1 MNCIH
6 DKQIR
11 IIGTIKNKC
20 YLKLFVLSLLLIFL
34 LCSCSKND
42 GNVIDDIEVVN
53 KGDSTSEDISNPNVD
68 YGLIKVQ
75 DLVKTLKGIDDVETS
90 ERLERI
96 LSNMKEVKYSH
107 DDDKIIIDGAHNSYI
122 IKLGSDNE
130 GKEKILYECYYTDIL
145 NSDNGDFT
153 CYINDFFSVCVVDN
167 KNNEIIFNKYIDLEK
182 EFSEE
187 DYKFDNKRVFSP
199 GRMQVM
205 ETGWIKN
212 SNMAYFACYDMSN
225 TFFVIDIDEKVVF
238 QPNFTTGAGHEDFID
253 KDKGYIVSGDTNH
266 SLDTDSYMIKHLEKQ
281 YNYFY
286 LINLFTLEKFEIA
299 KSIRTE
305 IEPKIEDEKT
315 ISYIA
320 SSGERVK
327 VDISDMIEKDSTHI
341 TGFKDILYTQLSLD
355 DDNNVSFHEFN
366 NIVYAIVDDGENKNL
381 IQYTEDNKINII
393 ADKLDD
399 INFSE
404 LGKYISLYNGN
415 GDIIVLDKSGDKYLE
430 DNVFN
435 YVSGND
441 TGIELGVTIWG
452 KNNDTFYILT
462 KKDDILSNIFEVNMI
477 DKSIKDLASDIDCR
491 YENLYIDISEGY
503 VVYSTFPGPIFYSYD
518 KEVNDDVI
526 LYVKYFTG
534 EKVEIARAKGGSIH
548 FYIFDNELQYY
559 CRENN
564 IEGTYNLAEDI
575 AANLSQEQKD
585 PSQEQRTIE
594 NNDIASFIPKDWE
607 ILKQGDETAIAEGD
621 INKDGIIDKAF
632 VVTEKEKNNSSDYA
646 AQRNLIIV
654 FGNSDGSYNLSIT
667 AKKAILLANEGGT
680 FGDPFYEII
689 IDRGSVLLMF
699 MGGSDRWERCFRF
712 VYQDSGW
719 YLIGFTESSYELVG
733 DSMEKLQHDYD
744 LITGDYIGDV
754 LENGE
759 VKTIEKNIGKQQLLK
774 LNDFIANEYSI

>member
-53 KGDSTSEDISNPNVD
+53 KGDSTSENISNPNVD

-320 SSGERVK
+320 SSEERVK

-564 IEGTYNLAEDI
+564 IEGTYNLAGDVPV
-575 AANLSQEQKD
+575 NLSQEQKYY
-585 PSQEQRTIE
+585 SQEQQLLLNGISLTKDIIYSIYRGEENYRYDVLLFALAINDDE
-594 NNDIASFIPKDWE
+594 NNLYKGYFPFDENKGGFIFPVDKSNEVLIQVFGEKESPALEDVFDYDEESNIYYKNLDFGWNTGYIAENVTADISDDKSKLYTQFELINQWYDVE
-607 ILKQGDETAIAEGD
+607 GDPVSTAIAEC
-621 INKDGIIDKAF
+621 K
-632 VVTEKEKNNSSDYA
+632 
-646 AQRNLIIV
+646 
-654 FGNSDGSYNLSIT
+654 IT
-667 AKKAILLANEGGT
+667 
-680 FGDPFYEII
+680 
-689 IDRGSVLLMF
+689 
-699 MGGSDRWERCFRF
+699 
-712 VYQDSGW
+712 
-719 YLIGFTESSYELVG
+719 
-733 DSMEKLQHDYD
+733 
-744 LITGDYIGDV
+744 
-754 LENGE
+754 
-759 VKTIEKNIGKQQLLK
+759 
-774 LNDFIANEYSI
+774 YSIITSNDKTYLQFVNMEIVKKLVD

>member
-286 LINLFTLEKFEIA
+286 LINLYTLEKFEIA

-320 SSGERVK
+320 SSEERVK

-355 DDNNVSFHEFN
+355 DDNVSFYEFN

-491 YENLYIDISEGY
+491 YENLYISDGY
-503 VVYSTFPGPIFYSYD
+503 VVYSTFPGHIFYQYD
-518 KEVNDDVI
+518 KEVNEDVV
-526 LYVKYFTG
+526 LYVKYFNSS
-534 EKVEIARAKGGSIH
+534 EKVEIARAKGESIH

-564 IEGTYNLAEDI
+564 IEGTYNLAGDVPV
-575 AANLSQEQKD
+575 NLSQEQKYY
-585 PSQEQRTIE
+585 SQEQQLLLNGISLTKDIIYSIYRGEENYRYDVLLFALAINDDE
-594 NNDIASFIPKDWE
+594 NNLYKGYFPFDENKGGFIFPVDKSNEVLIQVFGEKEYPALEDVFDYDEESNIYYKNLDFGWNTGYIAENVTADISDDKSKLYTQFELINQWYDVE
-607 ILKQGDETAIAEGD
+607 GDPVSTAIAEC
-621 INKDGIIDKAF
+621 K
-632 VVTEKEKNNSSDYA
+632 
-646 AQRNLIIV
+646 
-654 FGNSDGSYNLSIT
+654 IT
-667 AKKAILLANEGGT
+667 
-680 FGDPFYEII
+680 
-689 IDRGSVLLMF
+689 
-699 MGGSDRWERCFRF
+699 
-712 VYQDSGW
+712 
-719 YLIGFTESSYELVG
+719 
-733 DSMEKLQHDYD
+733 
-744 LITGDYIGDV
+744 
-754 LENGE
+754 
-759 VKTIEKNIGKQQLLK
+759 
-774 LNDFIANEYSI
+774 YSIITSNDKTYLQFVNMEIVKKLVD

>member
-320 SSGERVK
+320 SSEERVK

-355 DDNNVSFHEFN
+355 DDNVSFYEFN

-491 YENLYIDISEGY
+491 YENLYISDGY
-503 VVYSTFPGPIFYSYD
+503 VVYSTFPGHIFYQYD
-518 KEVNDDVI
+518 KEVNEDVV
-526 LYVKYFTG
+526 LYVKYFNSS

-564 IEGTYNLAEDI
+564 IEGTYNLAGDVPV
-575 AANLSQEQKD
+575 NLSQEQKYY
-585 PSQEQRTIE
+585 SQEQQLLLNGISLTKDIIYSIYRGEENYRYDVLLFALAINDDE
-594 NNDIASFIPKDWE
+594 NNLYKGYFPFDENKGGFIFPVDKSNEVLIQVFGEKEYPALEDVFDYDEESNIYYKNLDFGWNTGYIAENVTADISDDKSKLYTQFELINQWYDVE
-607 ILKQGDETAIAEGD
+607 GDPVSTAIAEC
-621 INKDGIIDKAF
+621 K
-632 VVTEKEKNNSSDYA
+632 
-646 AQRNLIIV
+646 
-654 FGNSDGSYNLSIT
+654 IT
-667 AKKAILLANEGGT
+667 
-680 FGDPFYEII
+680 
-689 IDRGSVLLMF
+689 
-699 MGGSDRWERCFRF
+699 
-712 VYQDSGW
+712 
-719 YLIGFTESSYELVG
+719 
-733 DSMEKLQHDYD
+733 
-744 LITGDYIGDV
+744 
-754 LENGE
+754 
-759 VKTIEKNIGKQQLLK
+759 
-774 LNDFIANEYSI
+774 YSIITSNDKTYLQFVNMEIVKKLVD